1 MGSER
6 RAGELSVPT
15 AKRGLNG
22 SLGWKHKIGAQP
34 AIMKAAGGIGIERIR
49 ERRCG

>member
-1 MGSER
+1 MDSGR
-6 RAGELSVPT
+6 RSSKLPAPT

-34 AIMKAAGGIGIERIR
+34 AIMKAVGGMGVERIR